1 MITRR
6 PMTRESKKEKHI
18 HFIGIGG
25 AGMSGI
31 AEVVLNVGY
40 RVSGCDLRRS
50 EATERLEG
58 LGARV
63 YEGHDAAHLKDV
75 DFVVY
80 SAAVSRSNSEIVEA
94 QKNKIPV
101 IPRAEMLADLM
112 RIKFGIGIAG
122 THGKTTTTSLIG
134 SVLTRGGLDP
144 TIVVGGKV
152 RSYEANA
159 RLGEG
164 EYFVVEADEFDRSFL
179 RLSPSIAVLTTL
191 EAEHVECYTDLD
203 DLKSAFVEFANRVP
217 FYGAI
222 VLCIDEESLKTI
234 VPRLER
240 SIVTYG
246 LSPEAEVRAVDVE
259 FVNFGSRFTVFKE
272 SEELGRVHLQI
283 PGIHNVKNALAAFAV
298 GNELNIPY
306 EAMANGVEEFT
317 GVHRRFEIQGVE
329 RGVTVV
335 DDYGHHPTEI
345 RATLTGARN
354 GWNGRIIA
362 VFQPHLYTRT
372 WHFYREFGGSFFEA
386 DVLVVTDIYPA
397 REQEMKGVTGE
408 LVAKAARDAKHPS
421 VLYVKDV
428 NDVPEVLIK
437 GLKAGDLVITFGA
450 GDVWKVGEDLL
461 RRLKGER

>member
-1 MITRR
+1 M
-6 PMTRESKKEKHI
+6 MREDKKEKHI

-25 AGMSGI
+25 VGMSGI
-31 AEVVLNVGY
+31 AEVVINVGY

-50 EATERLEG
+50 DVTERLEG

-63 YEGHDAAHLKDV
+63 YEGHDASHLKGV

-80 SAAVSRSNSEIVEA
+80 SAAVSRSNPEIVEA

-101 IPRAEMLADLM
+101 IPRADMLADLM

-164 EYFVVEADEFDRSFL
+164 EYFVVEADEFDLSFL

-191 EAEHVECYTDLD
+191 EAEHVECYTNLD

-222 VLCIDEESLKTI
+222 VLCIDEESLKNI
-234 VPRLER
+234 VPRMER

-246 LSPEAEVRAVDVE
+246 LSPEADVRARDVE
-259 FVNFGSRFTVFKE
+259 FVDFGSRFTVFKE
-272 SEELGRVHLQI
+272 SEELGRVHVQI

-298 GNELNIPY
+298 GIELNIPY
-306 EAMANGVEEFT
+306 EAMAKGVEEFT
-317 GVHRRFEIQGVE
+317 GVHRRFEIQGVQ
-329 RGVTVV
+329 RGVTIV

-345 RATLTGARN
+345 RATLKGARN
-354 GWNGRIIA
+354 GWNDRIIA
-362 VFQPHLYTRT
+362 IFQPHLYTRT
-372 WHFYREFGGSFFEA
+372 WHFYREFGGSFFDA
-386 DVLVVTDIYPA
+386 DVLVVTDIFPA
-397 REQEMKGVTGE
+397 REQEMEGVTGE

-421 VLYVKDV
+421 VLYVKNV
-428 NDVPEVLIK
+428 NDVPDVLIQ

-450 GDVWKVGEDLL
+450 GDVWKVGEGLL
-461 RRLKGER
+461 SRLKEQR